1 MNDVASSERISLY
14 DPGVLVVSVTPDQIR
29 QQGGKL
35 AAVHRML
42 CPLVVEE
49 IPVNS
54 KELRLRVLGHLLQ
67 WAQRSETSVEIV
79 DRHGL
84 VAKVEGTL
92 RHLAV
97 VRIKGGCS
105 DG

>member
-1 MNDVASSERISLY
+1 M
-14 DPGVLVVSVTPDQIR
+14 
-29 QQGGKL
+29 
-35 AAVHRML
+35 AVRRML
-42 CPLVVEE
+42 QPLVVEE
-49 IPVNS
+49 IQADS

-67 WAQRSETSVEIV
+67 WAQQTETLVEIV

-92 RHLAV
+92 RHLVV

-105 DG
+105 DGRP